1 MDANPGLSAA
11 EPCLNA
17 TNRSKCG
24 NTESAIPTG
33 ARNHAQPRSRRS
45 APGCWLIHFVT
56 CSQLTNP
63 VLRLIRHVCAMRRGG
78 KVRRSLSACKRLLE
92 EKCESSGGALMRL
105 KAPGT
110 YAAVDRGVAHLCIVV
125 GDDVWM
131 MLGARQVAV
140 GDLHRNTKLG
150 NGVQASREKKQLP
163 HSTLKTFAALLDLT
177 QVVVRADPCEGSL
190 VREPLFKEDT
200 QRNFPISFGR
210 LASTGGCATRCGFSQ
225 LAFTAPLSEP
235 YKEKRRGE
243 STTSVQNFTRGSVD
257 GSCLVSATHF
267 NMFLKPSN
275 AASDVSVK
283 DVR

>member
-1 MDANPGLSAA
+1 
-11 EPCLNA
+11 
-17 TNRSKCG
+17 
-24 NTESAIPTG
+24 
-33 ARNHAQPRSRRS
+33 
-45 APGCWLIHFVT
+45 
-56 CSQLTNP
+56 
-63 VLRLIRHVCAMRRGG
+63 
-78 KVRRSLSACKRLLE
+78 
-92 EKCESSGGALMRL
+92 MRL

-110 YAAVDRGVAHLCIVV
+110 YAAVDRRVAHLCIVV

-210 LASTGGCATRCGFSQ
+210 LASTGGCIDIF
-225 LAFTAPLSEP
+225 
-235 YKEKRRGE
+235 
-243 STTSVQNFTRGSVD
+243 
-257 GSCLVSATHF
+257 
-267 NMFLKPSN
+267 
-275 AASDVSVK
+275 
-283 DVR
+283 